1 MRSRP
6 LFRSSARLLGLYAVL
21 TGALAGPAFA
31 LTLNVT
37 GDSYTDTQSPLQP
50 LGAAPVIQI
59 GNLNGR
65 NQTGYVRFD
74 LTPLPNGA
82 TISQA
87 LLRFYVNN
95 AAMDVAAAAGTVTIF
110 EVNGAWTEGK
120 LTTANIPPTVAAP
133 AFPVAV
139 APSNKNSFVLV
150 DVTQAVK
157 DWQSG
162 ARTNFGLAFVPSPK
176 SAFAISLDSKE
187 NNLTS
192 RPMELEVANEGL
204 PGPQGPIGP
213 AGAPGAQGPRG
224 AAGTPGASGA
234 PGPAGAT
241 GAAGAPGPQGPPGPA
256 TPDAR
261 FGTNTSL
268 AKPDAGVTCTLG
280 SVWLTAGSIAG
291 AVPAAGQTLP
301 IAPNT
306 ALFALLGVTYGGDGK
321 TTFVLP
327 DMRSAAPNGLT
338 YVICTQG
345 VFPSTP

>member
-1 MRSRP
+1 VRDFWDYTRCSPVRS
-6 LFRSSARLLGLYAVL
+6 
-21 TGALAGPAFA
+21 FA

-37 GDSYTDTQSPLQP
+37 GDTYTDTQSPLQP

-74 LTPLPNGA
+74 LTPLPKGA

-87 LLRFYVNN
+87 FLRFYVNN
-95 AAMDVAAAAGTVTIF
+95 AAMDAAAATGTVIIF

-139 APSNKNSFVLV
+139 APSNKDSFVLV

-192 RPMELEVANEGL
+192 HPMELEVAIEGQSR
-204 PGPQGPIGP
+204 GPKDQLDLQVPP
-213 AGAPGAQGPRG
+213 ERKGPRVQPVRQVLRG
-224 AAGTPGASGA
+224 HQGQRGQ
-234 PGPAGAT
+234 T

-268 AKPDAGVTCTLG
+268 AKPGAGVTCTLG

-301 IAPNT
+301 NT

-321 TTFVLP
+321 TTFALP

-345 VFPSTP
+345 IFPATP

>member
-1 MRSRP
+1 
-6 LFRSSARLLGLYAVL
+6 VL

-37 GDSYTDTQSPLQP
+37 GDTYTDTQSPLQP

-82 TISQA
+82 TISQS

-192 RPMELEVANEGL
+192 HPMELEVANEGL

-234 PGPAGAT
+234 PGPAGNWSRWGARSS
-241 GAAGAPGPQGPPGPA
+241 GPARAGNARRPFWHQHESYEAGCRGYVYPGICMANGGFYSRRCSGRGADIADRPKYSAVRAAG
-256 TPDAR
+256 R
-261 FGTNTSL
+261 HI
-268 AKPDAGVTCTLG
+268 
-280 SVWLTAGSIAG
+280 W
-291 AVPAAGQTLP
+291 
-301 IAPNT
+301 
-306 ALFALLGVTYGGDGK
+306 
-321 TTFVLP
+321 
-327 DMRSAAPNGLT
+327 R
-338 YVICTQG
+338 
-345 VFPSTP
+345 